1 MNHLLRKIFF
11 WDAPAQGAFFG
22 LLRNGGK
29 MGKVHLGVAVL
40 VAVVFSAF
48 ATELNLP
55 LELDCSQPDAV
66 QMLEQEIRE
75 RKYNDELSIHLWEG
89 DVIPELPKHE
99 FRTIRVGGNNNEEF
113 IIDLSPLAGHTPEHL
128 VLYYGTFSNLAAL
141 QTAKIKTLSASI
153 GADLHSDDLSRGD
166 WSSLQNLSLD
176 SIRGDI
182 LDLRSAAKLES
193 LMLYSDN
200 AALAVRLSPQ
210 LRLKELTVSGAQLPL
225 LRAIQTGALKDL
237 SIIPG
242 TGTADYAPLAE
253 VNLPELTV
261 LGCYATS
268 RDLCRLSF
276 MPKLKKLALQDFPLA
291 SLKHIRTQCPGLEQL
306 EMTGIP
312 EVTDWEELSNMPLK
326 RLHVANCGGVR
337 WSLPVSP
344 PPGCEVTGLPPF
356 IANPYKMWSAW
367 GAATILFG
375 LWTFFWQR
383 RRPKGNGD
391 AK

>member
-1 MNHLLRKIFF
+1 
-11 WDAPAQGAFFG
+11 
-22 LLRNGGK
+22 
-29 MGKVHLGVAVL
+29 
-40 VAVVFSAF
+40 FSAF
-48 ATELNLP
+48 GVELNLP
-55 LELDCSQPDAV
+55 LSLDCSKPDAV
-66 QMLEQEIRE
+66 LKLEQEIRE

-99 FRTIRVGGNNNEEF
+99 FRTIRVWGNNNEEF

-128 VLYYGTFSNLAAL
+128 VLFYGTFSNLAAL

-153 GADLHSDDLSRGD
+153 GTDLHADDLSRGD
-166 WSSLQNLSLD
+166 WSSLQNLLLD

-193 LMLYSDN
+193 LMLCSDN

-237 SIIPG
+237 SIISG
-242 TGTADYAPLAE
+242 TGTDEYAPLAE

-261 LGCYATS
+261 LGCYARS

-306 EMTGIP
+306 KMTRIP
-312 EVTDWEELSNMPLK
+312 EVTDWEELSNMSLK
-326 RLHVANCGGVR
+326 RLHVAGCGGAR

-344 PPGCEVTGLPPF
+344 PPGCEVTGLPLF
-356 IANPYKMWSAW
+356 IENPYKMWSAW
-367 GAATILFG
+367 AAATILFG